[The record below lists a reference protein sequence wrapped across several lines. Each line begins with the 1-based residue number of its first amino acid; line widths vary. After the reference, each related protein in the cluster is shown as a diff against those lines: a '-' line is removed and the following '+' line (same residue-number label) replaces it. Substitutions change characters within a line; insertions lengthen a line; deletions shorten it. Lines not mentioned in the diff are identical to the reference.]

1 MRPHGLDAT
10 SAADLGDA
18 TPEQAAVLQNV
29 VGGTGASPRLKPKRQ
44 YGARERNAVLEEF
57 TTST

>member
-29 VGGTGASPRLKPKRQ
+29 VGGDGRVASPQAKRQ